1 MDGADYA
8 LKDLEVHTTAAINRI
23 RTQAKKPLNYK
34 HCRFCGDEIDEGGFC
49 DTTCQRKF
57 ELKQRG

>member
-8 LKDLEVHTTAAINRI
+8 SKDQEIHTNAAITRI
-23 RTQAKKPLNYK
+23 RKHANAPLNYK
-34 HCRFCGDEIDEGGFC
+34 HCRFCGDEINEGGFC

>member
-8 LKDLEVHTTAAINRI
+8 TKDTELHTNAAISRI
-23 RTQAKKPLNYK
+23 RTHAKVPLNYK